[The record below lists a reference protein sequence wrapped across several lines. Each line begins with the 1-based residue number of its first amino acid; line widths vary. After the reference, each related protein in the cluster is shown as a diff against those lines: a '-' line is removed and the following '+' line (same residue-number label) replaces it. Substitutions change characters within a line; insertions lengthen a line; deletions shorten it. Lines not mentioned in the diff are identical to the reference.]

1 MGFVCLFVCLFLI
14 IVILLDVKWHLI
26 VVLTC
31 ISLMSDVE
39 HLFFMGFF
47 FSFFFTDTPIQVL
60 YYFLY
65 CFLNLKNVFIY
76 FCCPGSLLLHGLS
89 LIGWAG
95 ATLAVV
101 HGVLTVVAFPVVHR
115 FRCMGFSSCGCTGLV
130 AFWHVESSQTRNWTH
145 VPCIARQIL
154 SYRTTREASFA
165 IFFFFLI

>member
-1 MGFVCLFVCLFLI
+1 MGFVFVLI
-14 IVILLDVKWHLI
+14 LVILLDVKWHLI

-31 ISLMSDVE
+31 ISLMSDAE

-47 FSFFFTDTPIQVL
+47 FSFFLFFFFTDTPIQVL

-65 CFLNLKNVFIY
+65 CFLNVNNLFIY
-76 FCCPGSLLLHGLS
+76 VCCPGSLLLHGLS

-95 ATLAVV
+95 ATLVVV

-115 FRCMGFSSCGCTGLV
+115 FRCIGFSSCGCTGLV

-154 SYRTTREASFA
+154 SYWTTREASFA